1 MCNGDNHHC
10 PDWRHHLK
18 LKKDQA
24 IRSAKKAAKRKADR
38 AAAKASRRPAE
49 QCASCD
55 GDDGDSAGRSAGRT
69 VKPKRHFGDE
79 PEETEQQKRVRLEEQ
94 LKETIEQLKVA
105 RAAAEATAV
114 KENLATKAE
123 QSRHRRMFGGPC
135 TEATQQLYAA
145 FEIDEHGLPRNK
157 AAAERM
163 AQREVAKVVGP
174 LGALSTDQQAAVLT
188 AAIKRPALRE
198 AANLAGIGQASFSE
212 RIVDRVKA
220 AFASQGI
227 KRGSLG
233 ADVEAS
239 VDSFLNLAAPTPNE
253 EVMQRGK
260 HAKKQK
266 AAGGEAKVAA
276 VVGAREWA
284 SELGLSLTTAWRRL
298 KGAIERRAKLD
309 EGEED
314 AYWTYYRE
322 RVGHGIDEET
332 RKLVLDF
339 YIGHPS
345 IKRSPMKSDTLQMKD
360 ANGEKVL
367 VAKLLSEV
375 SLTDVFI
382 DFEKKHP
389 GLLKERAF
397 RELRPPEL
405 RRMSR
410 RQLDMCGCRW
420 CIEMRLFQDALNAER
435 AVLAI
440 KHAAAPYTAPYT
452 HDKPRAAAADATCG
466 MVSNAAGACLGHAAL
481 RYASPPARGTEEGGW
496 SKTYFSNSIL
506 QKLPYNAY
514 HHLTLGSLDPTLAS
528 ARRCT
533 LGLCDK
539 CGTAKMKTHPLEEDT
554 SATAHM
560 MRYHYYDTIE
570 TQTSYNTTSKHIKLV
585 KSNPV
590 PMGEFMKLYREKL
603 AYYTYHA
610 GMVRLTTAIR
620 IERMGISPGDAALI
634 IDYSEKLNKER
645 NKKPQSQH
653 WETTSMTIEVAVA
666 EAWRLEL
673 DAAEVA
679 RIAARLL
686 TAKGDER
693 GKVLEEEKALGKRVY
708 YHCSDYKPQVAAVT
722 THNMEIMLKEMLALG
737 ELKEGARG
745 SGKGKGGTVWL
756 KMDGCAKQYKC
767 SKAMYLMCQ
776 LALRLDLTLDQMNEV
791 TGHGKDEAD
800 GHGGVF
806 KTWLTSK
813 MLASDIV
820 SGEIEAADVV
830 DGELASFADKMCEVA
845 RQGLS
850 ELKPQQMNSKRARLS
865 NLLQR
870 VFKTYTEA
878 DICTPP
884 EMAAMTAALSTGVPA
899 SMDSRMKATLAHNN
913 YRADPELQREGQNK
927 VIAARRLACACAG
940 CRAHLQLPIANR
952 YEPHDDCAWAAIF
965 ERLNDWK
972 LVELKPVG
980 EEGAA
985 QQEEDDAMQLQDR
998 TDDMAARCAPGE
1010 FLATRGKG
1018 EHAPDGY
1025 YVLRATSAPY
1035 ELDETTTLHE
1045 LLDDDGKPIV
1055 VEKGATVVDAV
1066 YLNKVPG
1073 GRELSGWYTP
1083 FALGDARGN
1092 VRVPTHMVL
1101 MAGFSMP
1108 AGTNVPGAKKW
1119 VDPTGRDPAYPGG
1132 PLSAKDKKAQGAWGL
1147 KFMRVD
1153 AVEKGAV
1160 VLPAETHASIMDEL
1174 DTRAAA
1180 RE

>member
-1 MCNGDNHHC
+1 
-10 PDWRHHLK
+10 
-18 LKKDQA
+18 
-24 IRSAKKAAKRKADR
+24 
-38 AAAKASRRPAE
+38 
-49 QCASCD
+49 
-55 GDDGDSAGRSAGRT
+55 
-69 VKPKRHFGDE
+69 
-79 PEETEQQKRVRLEEQ
+79 
-94 LKETIEQLKVA
+94 
-105 RAAAEATAV
+105 
-114 KENLATKAE
+114 
-123 QSRHRRMFGGPC
+123 
-135 TEATQQLYAA
+135 
-145 FEIDEHGLPRNK
+145 
-157 AAAERM
+157 
-163 AQREVAKVVGP
+163 
-174 LGALSTDQQAAVLT
+174 
-188 AAIKRPALRE
+188 
-198 AANLAGIGQASFSE
+198 
-212 RIVDRVKA
+212 
-220 AFASQGI
+220 
-227 KRGSLG
+227 
-233 ADVEAS
+233 
-239 VDSFLNLAAPTPNE
+239 
-253 EVMQRGK
+253 
-260 HAKKQK
+260 
-266 AAGGEAKVAA
+266 
-276 VVGAREWA
+276 
-284 SELGLSLTTAWRRL
+284 
-298 KGAIERRAKLD
+298 
-309 EGEED
+309 
-314 AYWTYYRE
+314 
-322 RVGHGIDEET
+322 
-332 RKLVLDF
+332 
-339 YIGHPS
+339 
-345 IKRSPMKSDTLQMKD
+345 
-360 ANGEKVL
+360 
-367 VAKLLSEV
+367 
-375 SLTDVFI
+375 
-382 DFEKKHP
+382 
-389 GLLKERAF
+389 
-397 RELRPPEL
+397 
-405 RRMSR
+405 
-410 RQLDMCGCRW
+410 
-420 CIEMRLFQDALNAER
+420 
-435 AVLAI
+435 
-440 KHAAAPYTAPYT
+440 
-452 HDKPRAAAADATCG
+452 
-466 MVSNAAGACLGHAAL
+466 
-481 RYASPPARGTEEGGW
+481 
-496 SKTYFSNSIL
+496 
-506 QKLPYNAY
+506 
-514 HHLTLGSLDPTLAS
+514 
-528 ARRCT
+528 
-533 LGLCDK
+533 
-539 CGTAKMKTHPLEEDT
+539 MKTHPLEEDT

-585 KSNPV
+585 KSKPV

-610 GMVRLTTAIR
+610 GMVRLTTTIR

-722 THNMEIMLKEMLALG
+722 THNMEIMLKEMLTLG

-845 RQGLS
+845 RRGLA

-952 YEPHDDCAWAAIF
+952 YKPHDDCAWAAIF

-972 LVELKPVG
+972 LVELKPIG

-1010 FLATRGKG
+1010 YLATRGKG

-1045 LLDDDGKPIV
+1045 LLDDDGKSIV

-1153 AVEKGAV
+1153 AVEKGAL
-1160 VLPAETHASIMDEL
+1160 VLPTETHASIMDEL